1 MENFPDWPSLL
12 QDVISAL
19 SNGHNGRETFLRAN
33 GDAVIRALTALPV
46 DRGSPRLGAGGCVVV
61 NMSAAHIPALIQS
74 RAYKNCYEL
83 DSDARRLGDP
93 MRTSPKRRLVDNA
106 LKPLHKK
113 KIEEIYFAA
122 IEFNGC
128 GVGFY
133 GDCCLVLKDD
143 VTRDNVVV
151 LDRNSYDLIR
161 EPLWTQIAET
171 ARTENISTPEAQKR
185 AAAQRAGRMCDHL
198 ASIAAI
204 KVLESRQPVMR
215 LLTTGAVSEG
225 VLDDEDYIEVL
236 RPKTFDIS
244 DVREVRLAPADV
256 ALDERIR
263 SRALVGEPPSQAEV
277 LWRGRRR
284 AAEASLR
291 AKAVP
296 VRVMTT
302 AGRTKG

>member
-1 MENFPDWPSLL
+1 MPDFPDWHLLL
-12 QDVISAL
+12 QNTISAL
-19 SNGHNGRETFLRAN
+19 SNGDRDRKTFLHAN
-33 GDAVIRALTALPV
+33 GEAVVRALAGLPV
-46 DRGSPRLGAGGCVVV
+46 DGRARSPGTGGCVVV
-61 NMSAAHIPALIQS
+61 NMSAAHVPALIQS
-74 RAYKNCYEL
+74 GAYKNCYEL
-83 DSDARRLGDP
+83 DQGARLGAP
-93 MRTSPKRRLVDNA
+93 LSTSPKRRLVDEA
-106 LKPLHKK
+106 LQPLHGKRS
-113 KIEEIYFAA
+113 EDIYFAA

-143 VTRDNVVV
+143 VTQEDMVV

-161 EPLWTQIAET
+161 EPLQTQIDNT
-171 ARTENISTPEAQKR
+171 ARTERISETAARQQ

-198 ASIAAI
+198 APIAAI

-215 LLTTGAVSEG
+215 LVTTGAVSEG

-236 RPKTFDIS
+236 RPKTFNIDH
-244 DVREVRLAPADV
+244 VREVRLAPADV

-263 SRALVGEPPSQAEV
+263 SRALVGVPPSQAEA

-291 AKAVP
+291 ANDVP